1 VRIPIESSTAKDTIP
16 CLWPFQFFKEKP
28 ESMRKTI
35 KLYAAETTL
44 GWRVVRE
51 VPLEQGLQKESAGA
65 WRRVLDP
72 ITHELAG
79 FQLISGKAERIDK
92 DLSSIQSSSSI
103 SGPSRRDTPQKLSEM
118 EINAGQR
125 SSTVWLNEEE
135 REERAA
141 AGRPPEDRAERVQ
154 AKVAVYAHLGA
165 AKGDILRVWPRGENR
180 PPLAE

>member
-1 VRIPIESSTAKDTIP
+1 
-16 CLWPFQFFKEKP
+16 
-28 ESMRKTI
+28 MRKTV

-51 VPLEQGLQKESAGA
+51 VPLQQGLQKEAAGA

-72 ITHELAG
+72 ITRELDG
-79 FQLISGKAERIDK
+79 FQLIAVKVERVDK

-125 SSTVWLNEEE
+125 SSTARLNEEE

-141 AGRPPEDRAERVQ
+141 AGRAPEDRAERVQ
-154 AKVAVYAHLGA
+154 AKVAIYAHMGA
-165 AKGDILRVWPRGENR
+165 AKGDILRVWPHGENLTSSR
-180 PPLAE
+180 